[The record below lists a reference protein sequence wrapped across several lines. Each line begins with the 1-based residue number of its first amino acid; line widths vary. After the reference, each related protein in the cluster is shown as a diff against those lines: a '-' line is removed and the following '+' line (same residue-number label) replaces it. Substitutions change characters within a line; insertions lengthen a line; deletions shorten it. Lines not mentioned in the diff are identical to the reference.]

1 VPYLRSV
8 VPNGHVWLDRLLLDH
23 PAQHLSGTVGGI
35 ADQVRGLELQALL
48 EAIGHRSSEVDFL
61 GAVRRCGLHV
71 QDNPG
76 PGVDQ
81 IVSRVGIERRSAWGS
96 RPARCRSGGPQRVE
110 LLASNVDREFAVL
123 QHLDRGIILIPPSA
137 HPFSGIIRL
146 AAEMVEIEL
155 AGEPDNDAIQRR
167 VSEIIMIQ
175 IVRFAQSSLSP
186 SAVDLG
192 KAEIR

>member
-1 VPYLRSV
+1 M
-8 VPNGHVWLDRLLLDH
+8 
-23 PAQHLSGTVGGI
+23 
-35 ADQVRGLELQALL
+35 
-48 EAIGHRSSEVDFL
+48 
-61 GAVRRCGLHV
+61 
-71 QDNPG
+71 
-76 PGVDQ
+76 
-81 IVSRVGIERRSAWGS
+81 
-96 RPARCRSGGPQRVE
+96 E

-123 QHLDRGIILIPPSA
+123 QHLDRGVILIPPPA